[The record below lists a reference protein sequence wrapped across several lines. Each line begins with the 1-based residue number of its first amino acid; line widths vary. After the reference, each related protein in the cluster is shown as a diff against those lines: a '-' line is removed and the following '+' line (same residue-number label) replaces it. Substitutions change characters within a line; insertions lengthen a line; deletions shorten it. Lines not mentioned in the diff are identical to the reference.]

1 MLQAIKLPRSFY
13 WRHPLCYKI
22 VDKEHGQTPY
32 VLPSRKNYDGD
43 RLSYLKLYSTCFGK
57 FRGGVCGCVS
67 SFAPRVVPLDK
78 DIYSNL
84 CLLNNGYRQKTA
96 GVTLR

>member
-43 RLSYLKLYSTCFGK
+43 RLSYLKLYACLAHALENSVEACVA
-57 FRGGVCGCVS
+57 VCQAS
-67 SFAPRVVPLDK
+67 PLA
-78 DIYSNL
+78 L
-84 CLLNNGYRQKTA
+84 FP
-96 GVTLR
+96 